1 MQWSRLDNA
10 AKIFPPTSSRSDDK
24 VFRFACV
31 LWEPVDA
38 SILQRALD
46 RTMEQFPF
54 YRSIL
59 KKGLFWYYF
68 EESARSPK
76 VQPEG
81 IPCAPLYSADRKDL
95 LFRVCYYGSRISL
108 EVYHALSDGTGAL
121 HFLRALVS
129 YYLTEKRAPEGASL
143 PALDYDA
150 SQEQKRDDSFSKY
163 FEKPGKLREPKPPKA
178 YQLRGERMPDYRV
191 GIVEVEV
198 SVKALLKVSRAM
210 GVTMT
215 EFLCAALICAIHE
228 TMRLRDEAYPVV
240 LTIPV
245 NLRNYFPSV
254 SARNFFGIINAGY
267 CFRGNDGG
275 LEAVAAAMKETFQK
289 SLTEE
294 RLRARMN
301 KLSALE
307 HNLAMKLVPLAVKNP
322 VLWFSNRLAE
332 REITAAFSN
341 VGKITMPEELAP
353 HIRSFG
359 VLTST
364 NRLQACMCSYLD
376 RATISFTSHFQNRDI
391 QRAFVRRLTS
401 MGVEAVVTVNG

>member
-38 SILQRALD
+38 GLLQSALD
-46 RTMEQFPF
+46 KTMEQFPF

-68 EESARSPK
+68 EESARVPT
-76 VQPEG
+76 VEEEG
-81 IPCAPLYSADRKDL
+81 PPCAPLYSADRKDL

-108 EVYHALSDGTGAL
+108 EVYHALADGTGAL
-121 HFLRALVS
+121 HFLRTLLS
-129 YYLTEKRAPEGASL
+129 YYLTEKHAPGNAAP

-150 SQEQKRDDSFSKY
+150 SREQKRGDSFSKY
-163 FEKPGKLREPKPPKA
+163 FEKPGKVRLPKAPKA
-178 YQLRGERMPDYRV
+178 YRLRGERMPDYRV
-191 GIVEVEV
+191 GIVEAEV
-198 SVKALLKVSRAM
+198 SVKALLAASRAM
-210 GVTMT
+210 GATMT
-215 EFLCAALICAIHE
+215 EFLCAVLICSIHE
-228 TMRLRDEAYPVV
+228 TMRLRDEARPVV

-254 SARNFFGIINAGY
+254 SARNFFSVINAGY
-267 CFRGNDGG
+267 CFRGKDGG
-275 LEAVAAAMKETFQK
+275 LEAVAAAMKASFQEN
-289 SLTEE
+289 LTEE

-307 HNLAMKLVPLAVKNP
+307 HNMAMKLVPLALKNP
-322 VLWFSNRLAE
+322 VLRVSNWLAE
-332 REITAAFSN
+332 GEITAAFSN
-341 VGKITMPEELAP
+341 VGKITMPEELAG
-353 HIRSFG
+353 HIRSFS
-359 VLTST
+359 VFTST

-376 RATISFTSHFQNRDI
+376 RATISFTSHFQDRDI

-401 MGVEAVVTVNG
+401 MGVEAVVSVSG